1 MRRKLMLFV
10 PALALSLW
18 AWTSA
23 PVQAVPDCT
32 CCYCHAT
39 GAPTCW
45 NQQLQAIDSC
55 VNYYF
60 PLCWN
65 TWEPG
70 DPC

>member
-1 MRRKLMLFV
+1 MRRRLLLV

-18 AWTSA
+18 ASTNA
-23 PVQAVPDCT
+23 PAAAIPECS
-32 CCYCHAT
+32 CCYCHET
-39 GAPTCW
+39 GAPACW
-45 NQQLQAIDSC
+45 NPLLQAIDSC